1 MKKSLFI
8 ILMVCLAIVGLV
20 SCKNEIEPAQE
31 ELVSVSFENGTS
43 RALIATLETFD
54 VSKYYWA
61 YEAKKSDGSGL
72 KSGETTWDTTGAGS
86 VPVSAGNKGLGTGT
100 DTAYEAYKVPNFSKG
115 YWNFRL
121 FAYTACSGSGT
132 DTDPYIYS
140 GLVYWGEVDSVL
152 IDNSHHEAK
161 VTVSP
166 VSGDKGYLKIGTI
179 ALIPAEGGQ
188 PTDLVVYTD
197 KVYVL
202 GQTTPVAVEPVDGVY
217 TLDAGQYQ
225 FTRTYSFAGIP
236 VAEGS
241 VIVTIY
247 SGLTTTVSGTLSELT
262 TYTEFGAEQNPDIII
277 KSVSA
282 SGINSETTGD
292 TYGNVN
298 LVDSSIAPEN
308 QKVKATIPATAAVKL
323 LPEDPANPGQRDP
336 NASMSLALNVDTTAS
351 TSTSVTYD
359 ISMTKTVT
367 IDSESTTS
375 NVPEV
380 TEWVIVEIVLRSGLN
395 DVAVTHSTVPMA
407 KKTSMQ
413 ELKDS
418 TTEAFFY
425 DSDAGK
431 LYIKTKSFS
440 PFQVTYKLTD
450 AVAAVIS
457 KDKYKEYSSLSAA
470 IGAVQDGEGII
481 LLADTETGSAYTITN
496 PLVLNKKDVV
506 FDLNGKKLTVTG
518 NFSLLIS
525 GNNDVVKNGTIQAGA
540 NSAKVTKINSY
551 AIVINGCDG
560 AILEDL
566 VINGGV
572 SFGGSTGET
581 PSPAAAT
588 NAVIKDCVVTSGDF
602 YAVCAQQNSTVT
614 IESGNYTA
622 DSRSAYSG
630 TIQGTFKGGDGPK
643 GTVTVT
649 GGVFN
654 GPIVNN
660 DKGDLVLK
668 GGLYSVKPAD
678 EYLAEGYIT
687 IKTSNNK
694 WEVVKFLPGTGTE
707 ADPYVIADIDA
718 WMLLVRS
725 CEYDSTYSVTDGK
738 YFKMTSS
745 IDVSSKTV
753 RATVHYFA
761 GHIDFDGHTLCGFTS
776 NNTVPSDVGDDG
788 IVAAFSIVSGDVS
801 ISNLV
806 YEINAITNSHTV
818 YNQLVGMAPYFADG
832 VKLSFDHVTVN
843 GLATG
848 VSGNNHSPLF
858 AYAYQNTNMIIS
870 CKNCTNNATI
880 IGSGFK
886 SAFIGNLSYVLS
898 GSLSFENCINNGTII
913 STNGMPVALLISN
926 AEDNS
931 ANTNGVS
938 ITVTN
943 CANSGVI
950 STSGTS
956 NFGLLLGSNYSSLSH
971 AGNVSVNGSNWDAY
985 LNDMTLGGQLS
996 GSVAFITTTT
1006 IGTENGCFVLPS
1018 NADAKYYQ
1026 LHFSFSAS
1034 SHAGGNVGYLIEFG
1048 NSTTPFDKTLPSD
1061 IKVSSWVDDET
1072 KVGEVTPYQPTNS
1085 TAGTLYL
1092 DASEHYVFNEVG
1104 SRLRDKVFVTFIA
1117 YGSNNQVLSI
1127 STYQY

>member
-375 NVPEV
+375 PVASV
-380 TEWVIVEIVLRSGLN
+380 SEWVIVEIVLRSGLN
-395 DVAVTHSTVPMA
+395 DVAVSHSTVPMV
-407 KKTSMQ
+407 KTTSLD
-413 ELKDS
+413 ELKGNTDVKG
-418 TTEAFFY
+418 AFFY

-457 KDKYKEYSSLSAA
+457 KDKYKEYSSLADA

-481 LLADTETGSAYTITN
+481 LLADTETGSSYDIYH

-761 GHIDFDGHTLCGFTS
+761 GHIDFTNKVLSGFNSS
-776 NNTVPSDVGDDG
+776 NMVAADISDDG
-788 IVAAFSIVSGDVS
+788 LVAVFSKVKGNVSFKNVTFNIAAVTYNNMTTLTMLAGRLYADTSVLFE
-801 ISNLV
+801 N
-806 YEINAITNSHTV
+806 ITT
-818 YNQLVGMAPYFADG
+818 DG
-832 VKLSFDHVTVN
+832 I
-843 GLATG
+843 ATG
-848 VSGNNHSPLF
+848 VTGNNNGPLCTYG
-858 AYAYQNTNMIIS
+858 AWVSGVNIT

-880 IGSGFK
+880 VGSGYR
-886 SAFIGNLSYVLS
+886 SAFIGSACYFY
-898 GSLSFENCINNGTII
+898 GATLSFENCVNNGFILTTGPAAMLISNGNNTYASAGTIAITVKNCINNGRII
-913 STNGMPVALLISN
+913 GSGAGDGALLIN
-926 AEDNS
+926 HLD
-931 ANTNGVS
+931 G
-938 ITVTN
+938 
-943 CANSGVI
+943 G
-950 STSGTS
+950 
-956 NFGLLLGSNYSSLSH
+956 
-971 AGNVSVNGSNWDAY
+971 GNVFTVNEKTWAEYKAD
-985 LNDMTLGGQLS
+985 
-996 GSVAFITTTT
+996 TT
-1006 IGTENGCFVLPS
+1006 IGGNLLGNPGETIATSVIDVTDGCFVLTKTD
-1018 NADAKYYQ
+1018 DAAYYQ
-1026 LHFSFSAS
+1026 LQFAFSAS

-1048 NSTTPFDKTLPSD
+1048 NSTTPFDTTKDLPSD

-1072 KVGEVTPYQPTNS
+1072 KVGEVTSYQPTNS

-1092 DASEHYVFNEVG
+1092 DASEHYVFNEQG

-1117 YGSNNQVLSI
+1117 YGSNNEILSI
-1127 STYQY
+1127 KTYQY

>member
-100 DTAYEAYKVPNFSKG
+100 GTAYKAYKVPNFSKG

-179 ALIPAEGGQ
+179 TLIPAEGGD
-188 PTDLVVYTD
+188 PTDLVIYTD

-202 GQTTPVAVEPVDGVY
+202 GETTPVAVEPDDGVY
-217 TLDAGQYQ
+217 TLDARQYQ

-282 SGINSETTGD
+282 SGITSTTEGD
-292 TYGNVN
+292 ADGNVN

-308 QKVKATIPATAAVKL
+308 QKVKATIPAEAAVAL
-323 LPEDPANPGQRDP
+323 LPKDPTTQQADP
-336 NASMSLALNVDTTAS
+336 NATMSLALNVDTTAS

-375 NVPEV
+375 KVPEV
-380 TEWVIVEIVLRSGLN
+380 SEWVIVEIVLRSGLN

-425 DSDAGK
+425 YSDAGR

-457 KDKYKEYSSLSAA
+457 KDKYTEYSSLAEA
-470 IGAVQDGEGII
+470 IGAVQNGEGII
-481 LLADTETGSAYTITN
+481 LLADTETGSAYTIKN

-506 FDLNGKKLTVTG
+506 FDLNGKTLTVTG

-525 GNNDVVKNGTIQAGA
+525 GKNDVVKNGTIQAGA
-540 NSAKVTKINSY
+540 NSEKATKINSY

-560 AILEDL
+560 AVLEDL

-581 PSPAAAT
+581 PSAAAAT
-588 NAVIKDCVVTSGDF
+588 NAVIRDCVVTSGDF

-614 IESGNYTA
+614 IESGEYTA
-622 DSRSAYSG
+622 NPASPSSR
-630 TIQGTFKGGDGPK
+630 TIQGTFVGTDGPK
-643 GTVTVT
+643 GTITVK

-654 GPIVNN
+654 GPIANN
-660 DKGDLVLK
+660 DEGDLVLK

-678 EYLAEGYIT
+678 KYLADGYIT

-694 WEVVKFLPGTGTE
+694 WEVVRFLPGTGT
-707 ADPYVIADIDA
+707 AIDPYVIADLDA
-718 WMLLVRS
+718 WMLLVKC

-738 YFKMTSS
+738 YFEMTSN

-761 GHIDFDGHTLCGFTS
+761 GHIDFTNHVLSGFNSS
-776 NNTVPSDVGDDG
+776 NMVGSDIPDSDLLVAVFSLLKGNVSFKNLTFNISTVSYGTTAALTMLSGRLYGNNSSILFENITTEG
-788 IVAAFSIVSGDVS
+788 I
-801 ISNLV
+801 
-806 YEINAITNSHTV
+806 
-818 YNQLVGMAPYFADG
+818 
-832 VKLSFDHVTVN
+832 
-843 GLATG
+843 ATG
-848 VSGNNHSPLF
+848 VMGNNNGPLF
-858 AYAYQNTNMIIS
+858 CYAVSVSGIS
-870 CKNCTNNATI
+870 ITCKNCTNNATI
-880 IGSGFK
+880 VGSGFR
-886 SAFIGNLSYVLS
+886 SAFIGNASYMS
-898 GSLSFENCINNGTII
+898 GSTISFDNCVNNGLILTTGPAAMLIG
-913 STNGMPVALLISN
+913 NGNNYTATSGSPIA
-926 AEDNS
+926 
-931 ANTNGVS
+931 

-943 CANSGVI
+943 CVNNGRIIGSGAGDGKLLIDRVD
-950 STSGTS
+950 SGDVFT
-956 NFGLLLGSNYSSLSH
+956 
-971 AGNVSVNGSNWDAY
+971 VNGKTWAEYKED
-985 LNDMTLGGQLS
+985 
-996 GSVAFITTTT
+996 TT
-1006 IGTENGCFVLPS
+1006 IGGNLSGNPGETITASVIDVTGGCFGLTKTD
-1018 NADAKYYQ
+1018 DAAYYQ
-1026 LHFSFSAS
+1026 LQFAFSAS

-1048 NSTTPFDKTLPSD
+1048 NSTNPFDTTKDLPSD

-1072 KVGEVTPYQPTNS
+1072 KVGEVTSYQPTNS

-1092 DASEHYVFNEVG
+1092 DASEHYVFNEQG

-1117 YGSNNQVLSI
+1117 YGSNNEILSI
-1127 STYQY
+1127 KTYQY